1 VRDTPVQSKMTGCE
15 MTAGSSGIPTWMHIA
30 SRDIWQALWRI
41 RFERIHQKKFFEVNL
56 RGCNGD

>member
-1 VRDTPVQSKMTGCE
+1 MTGCE

-41 RFERIHQKKFFEVNL
+41 RFERSHQKMFFEVNL